1 MKSTTINLFSSAFKC
16 ALLVFV
22 LFLSSISLFAQK
34 EEPPLQPAVF
44 SVWSQRI
51 DMSRFAGKNYRLTV
65 AIRAEPIG
73 PEAFA
78 VAFIR
83 HEFEE
88 RKVRNW
94 AWMDN
99 MFNRPVRDS
108 SWGKYTLEGVFDQK
122 APFLGFGSLGFN
134 NGKFYFDDFQLVVE
148 ISKGKWE
155 AVPVENGNFEMERLD
170 AWEQTSMGIPA
181 RVLGAKASLYTEKP
195 FEGKACLL
203 MENNMMLD
211 KN

>member
-1 MKSTTINLFSSAFKC
+1 MKQLIFLLC
-16 ALLVFV
+16 LLVTNA
-22 LFLSSISLFAQK
+22 LFAQN

-44 SVWSQRI
+44 SVWSQRV

-83 HEFEE
+83 HELEE

-99 MFNRPVRDS
+99 MFDRPVRDS
-108 SWGKYTLEGVFDQK
+108 SWGKYTLEGVFDKQ
-122 APFLGFGSLGFN
+122 APFLGFGGLGFN
-134 NGKFYFDDFQLVVE
+134 NGKFYFDDFQLSVE
-148 ISKGKWE
+148 ISKDKWE
-155 AVPVENGNFEMERLD
+155 AVPIENGHFEMERLD
-170 AWEQTSMGIPA
+170 AWEQTSLGIPA
-181 RVLGAKASLYTEKP
+181 RVLGAKATRSTEKP
-195 FEGKACLL
+195 FGGKACLL
-203 MENNMMLD
+203 IENNLMLN

>member
-1 MKSTTINLFSSAFKC
+1 MKQL
-16 ALLVFV
+16 
-22 LFLSSISLFAQK
+22 LFLLCLFITSALFAQN

-44 SVWSQRI
+44 SVWSQRV

-73 PEAFA
+73 PDAFA

-83 HEFEE
+83 HELEE

-122 APFLGFGSLGFN
+122 APFLGFGGLGFN
-134 NGKFYFDDFQLVVE
+134 NGKFYFDDFQLSVE
-148 ISKGKWE
+148 TSNGKWE
-155 AVPVENGNFEMERLD
+155 AVPIDNGHFEMGRLD
-170 AWEQTSMGIPA
+170 TWEQTSMGVPA
-181 RVLGAKASLYTEKP
+181 RVLGAKATLSTEKP
-195 FEGKACLL
+195 YEGKACLL
-203 MENNMMLD
+203 IENNLMLD

>member
-1 MKSTTINLFSSAFKC
+1 MKQL
-16 ALLVFV
+16 
-22 LFLSSISLFAQK
+22 LFLLCLFITSALFAQN

-44 SVWSQRI
+44 SVWSQRV

-83 HEFEE
+83 HELEE

-94 AWMDN
+94 VWMDN

-122 APFLGFGSLGFN
+122 APFLGFGGLGFN
-134 NGKFYFDDFQLVVE
+134 NGKFYFDDFQLSVE
-148 ISKGKWE
+148 TSNGKWE
-155 AVPVENGNFEMERLD
+155 AVPIDNGHFEMERLD
-170 AWEQTSMGIPA
+170 TWEQTSMGVPA
-181 RVLGAKASLYTEKP
+181 RVLGAKATLSTEKP
-195 FEGKACLL
+195 YEGKACLL
-203 MENNMMLD
+203 IENNLMLD